1 MGTPTSPND
10 WITCPTCHGTQTVW
24 VSDGPIRSG
33 TGGGRTRSGDSAP
46 QVTTVVAVFSAMFT
60 GIIVGSEREL
70 GFGFLIGF
78 IAVFAHMLGSI
89 GMLTTESDNAW
100 RFLRIPT
107 LILWLGLPVIYAYF
121 TSS

>member
-1 MGTPTSPND
+1 MGTPTSPHD

-24 VSDGPIRSG
+24 VSDSPTNTRGGSSRSS
-33 TGGGRTRSGDSAP
+33 SGDSAP
-46 QVTTVVAVFSAMFT
+46 QFTSLVAVFSAMFT

-70 GFGFLIGF
+70 GCGFLLGF
-78 IAVFAHMLGSI
+78 IAVFAHMFGSI
-89 GMLTTESDNAW
+89 GMLTTESENAW
-100 RFLRIPT
+100 RYLRIPT